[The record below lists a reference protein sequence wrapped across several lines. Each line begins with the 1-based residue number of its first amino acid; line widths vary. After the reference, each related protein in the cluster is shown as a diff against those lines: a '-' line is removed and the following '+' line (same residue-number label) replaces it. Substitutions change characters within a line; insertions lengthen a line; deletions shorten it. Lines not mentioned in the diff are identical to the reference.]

1 MTDVKQE
8 LIKYFETL
16 LLKAKDDETKFTIQK
31 EIDRLKGK
39 IELSD
44 PTQVEQ

>member
-1 MTDVKQE
+1 MTTVKTE
-8 LIKYFETL
+8 LIKYFEDL

-39 IELSD
+39 ITLSD
-44 PTQVEQ
+44 PVKVNN